1 MPAKKQSKTNWSSTI
16 VDFPDIGTDKFSF
29 TKPKLNK
36 QGSQQIGI
44 LYVGK
49 RLYVKYR
56 EHTAP
61 FGLQEQ
67 LDRETERVTGT
78 NIQISVPKRDTY
90 FEKGKEFDDFFY

>member
-78 NIQISVPKRDTY
+78 NIQISVPKRDPY
-90 FEKGKEFDDFFY
+90 FEKVSIN